1 MGVARASIKPLCGRA
16 CCRPHHVSGYAKDL
30 HMPEGMRYVYV
41 VYVDTDGITWTPGHG
56 LRY

>member
-1 MGVARASIKPLCGRA
+1 MARASIKPLCGRA